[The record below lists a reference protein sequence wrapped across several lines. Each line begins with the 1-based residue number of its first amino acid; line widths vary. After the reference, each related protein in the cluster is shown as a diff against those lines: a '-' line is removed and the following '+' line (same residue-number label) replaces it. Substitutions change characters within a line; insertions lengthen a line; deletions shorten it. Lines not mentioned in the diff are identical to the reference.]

1 MLLGSNALFWLG
13 IAILVVGLMLQAGV
27 TGAVKAVKAVK
38 VSAQLLAG
46 QPLDTSDGPSA
57 SVPGG

>member
-13 IAILVVGLMLQAGV
+13 IAILVVGLVLQAGV
-27 TGAVKAVKAVK
+27 TGAVKAVK
-38 VSAQLLAG
+38 VSAKLLTG
-46 QPLDTSDGPSA
+46 QPMDRSDGQSA